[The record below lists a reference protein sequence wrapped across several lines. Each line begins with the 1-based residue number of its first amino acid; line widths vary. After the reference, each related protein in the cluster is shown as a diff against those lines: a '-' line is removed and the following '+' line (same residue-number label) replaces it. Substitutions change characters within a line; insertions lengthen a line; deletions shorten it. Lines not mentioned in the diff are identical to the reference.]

1 MDARAGTTAPRSPPW
16 FLMGTLSLATFWPC
30 GAQASATCSAVRFP
44 PGESSTE
51 ISGTIPA
58 EDRLNPAEP
67 LCFSLSVDDGQRAT
81 ISLRSGR
88 NVAISIPGQG
98 DARDTFDFVTQRGTY
113 ELHVFPLFPGGEAE
127 PFRIHVEVVDQS
139 P

>member
-1 MDARAGTTAPRSPPW
+1 
-16 FLMGTLSLATFWPC
+16 MGTLGLAAFWLG
-30 GAQASATCSAVRFP
+30 GAQASATCSDVRFA
-44 PGESSTE
+44 PGESSAE
-51 ISGTIPA
+51 ISGTVPA
-58 EDRLNPAEP
+58 EDPLNPAEP
-67 LCFSLSVDDGQRAT
+67 LCYSLDVDDGQRAT
-81 ISLRSGR
+81 VSLLSGR

-98 DARDTFDFVTQRGTY
+98 DARDKFDFVTQRGTY